1 VSFRPLRGMWN
12 PAAPLRLTRKQQS
25 DVEALVGQRKTPQR
39 VAVRAMIVLAS
50 AEGKAVNAIAHA
62 LSVARPMV
70 YLWRRRF
77 EKAGV

>member
-1 VSFRPLRGMWN
+1 
-12 PAAPLRLTRKQQS
+12 
-25 DVEALVGQRKTPQR
+25 
-39 VAVRAMIVLAS
+39 MIVLAS